1 MPLQR
6 AWEFDL
12 PSVAETAVDC
22 GNLHGEG
29 VFWSDRLGL
38 LYWTDIFGQR
48 VWTYDPVKRV
58 SRDFATPGKLCCFA
72 TRKDRSWNEVV
83 AAFADGFAFLD
94 IATGER
100 RDIAAVEADMPH
112 TRLNDGRTDRQ
123 GRFIAGGIDESGTSK
138 EAAVYRLDPD
148 LTVTKLFGGVGCANG
163 TCFSAD
169 GRTMWFADSFK
180 GDIERFDYDPA
191 SGSVS
196 NRSAI
201 GRTPAPGVPDGSCID
216 AEGHVWNA
224 VWEGARVERW
234 SPDGRITA
242 VIEVP
247 VQKPTCVAFGGPG
260 LDTLFITSSKLGESA
275 EALSRQPL
283 AGHLFAVKPGVTGLA
298 DADFAA

>member
-1 MPLQR
+1 M
-6 AWEFDL
+6 

-29 VFWSDRLGL
+29 VFWSARHGL

-48 VWTYDPVKRV
+48 VWTYDPVAGV
-58 SRDFATPGKLCCFA
+58 ARDFATPGKLCCFA
-72 TRKDRSWNEVV
+72 TRRDRPWNEVV

-100 RDIAAVEADMPH
+100 REIAAIEAELPH

-123 GRFIAGGIDESGTSK
+123 GRLIAGGIDESGKSR

-148 LTVTKLFGGVGCANG
+148 LSVTKLFDGVGCANG

-169 GRTMWFADSFK
+169 GRTMWYADSFR
-180 GDIERFDYDPA
+180 GEVERFDYDTA
-191 SGSVS
+191 TGTVS
-196 NRSAI
+196 NRRAI
-201 GRTPAPGVPDGSCID
+201 GHTAAPGVPDGSCID

-224 VWEGARVERW
+224 VWEGSRVERW
-234 SPDGRITA
+234 SPDGRITH
-242 VIEVP
+242 VIEVQ
-247 VQKPTCVAFGGPG
+247 VRKPTCVAFGGPQ
-260 LDTLFITSSKLGESA
+260 LDTLFITSSQLGESA
-275 EALSRQPL
+275 EALANQPL
-283 AGHLFAVKPGVTGLA
+283 AGHLFAVKPGVGGLA